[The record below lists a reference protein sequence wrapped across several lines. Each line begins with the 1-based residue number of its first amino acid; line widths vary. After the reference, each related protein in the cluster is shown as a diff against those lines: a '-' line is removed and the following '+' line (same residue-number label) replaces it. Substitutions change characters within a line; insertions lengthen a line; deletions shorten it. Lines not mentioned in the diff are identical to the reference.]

1 MQGRFVEQGSPCP
14 VGNCFSSFGVGTG
27 ASGATGSSRPSS
39 ACGCGPALTSEP
51 SPDFPPTSLTFNFH
65 WRRVLPARGPGPIRA
80 SVGPALQ
87 CERDRCC
94 NTMLWSAV
102 AATFVLAGESQPEKI
117 LLGSS
122 SPFDIPSKSPK
133 CYPLIPP
140 IPPPSAL
147 STVPP
152 RVTRWLILGS

>member
-102 AATFVLAGESQPEKI
+102 AATFVLAGESQNLKRFSWVP
-117 LLGSS
+117 LPPLTSLPSPQNVTPHTPPYPHLGHSVQS
-122 SPFDIPSKSPK
+122 LP
-133 CYPLIPP
+133 
-140 IPPPSAL
+140 
-147 STVPP
+147 V
-152 RVTRWLILGS
+152 